1 MEEGEGRIGAVAVIA
16 AGVGCMVMVVAL
28 LVAEV
33 LEVETIF
40 GSVGTGTGKGLIAV
54 EDLEVGSVSASDT
67 GERLTIDEELEV
79 GTA

>member
-1 MEEGEGRIGAVAVIA
+1 MEDGEGRIGAVAVIA
-16 AGVGCMVMVVAL
+16 AGVGGMGVAL

>member
-16 AGVGCMVMVVAL
+16 AGVGCMDVAL

-67 GERLTIDEELEV
+67 DERLIIDEELEV
-79 GTA
+79 GTV